1 MESSSNGVSGL
12 INKRIHS
19 YAPRTI
25 INWMNDYHRS
35 RNRPKAHLGG
45 QSLFAYFPSFNF
57 SNGWC
62 SIDELLS
69 GPDYKIPGNRS
80 HYKIDAYMPLTYVR
94 WMDKMSGK
102 AIDYLD
108 DASPDNLA
116 RIKEQYGD
124 RLSMVRD
131 HSMHL
136 KRAIIIYY
144 KLASV
149 NPAILQLDLDLI
161 RPSGYEDR
169 YHCFQDIDYTIA
181 YSNKLARL
189 IGVDLSRPPKISLTD
204 Y

>member
-1 MESSSNGVSGL
+1 VSGL

-25 INWMNDYHRS
+25 IDWMNKYHRS
-35 RNRPKAHLGG
+35 RNRPKAYLGS
-45 QSLFAYFPSFNF
+45 QAMFCYFPVYNWSK
-57 SNGWC
+57 SWV
-62 SIDELLS
+62 SADELLS

-80 HYKIDAYMPLTYVR
+80 RYKIDAYMPTTYVK
-94 WMDKMSGK
+94 WLDKMSGK

-108 DASPDNLA
+108 DTSPDNLA

-144 KLASV
+144 KLSLV
-149 NPAILQLDLDLI
+149 NPGILELDLDLV
-161 RPSGYEDR
+161 RPEGYFNQFHD
-169 YHCFQDIDYTIA
+169 FQDTEYTIA
-181 YSNKLARL
+181 YSNKLAKL
-189 IGVDLSRPPKISLTD
+189 IGVDLSKPPKVSLVD